1 MIVRLLSGGLHGI
14 EAHDVEIEVDFARQ
28 GLPAFNLVGLPETE
42 VREARDRVLAALRA
56 SGCSLPPGRVTV
68 NMAPAGARKSGTG
81 YDLPLALGLLAA
93 AGQLEAEKLQG
104 WYFAAE
110 LSLSGAL
117 RAVPGM
123 LSLAMLA
130 RQSGARGL
138 VVAPGNAV
146 EAAVV
151 QGLDVYAP
159 QSLAQC
165 LGFLAGQIELEPEK
179 CQADCNARLET
190 LDFAEVKGQ
199 AGAKR
204 AMEVAAAGGH
214 NLLMVGPPGSGKTM
228 LAQRLPGILP
238 PLSFSEALEVTRV
251 YSVAGLLPG
260 GGLMRQRPFRSPHHT
275 ISDVALAGGGRR
287 PGPGEISLAHRGV
300 LFLDELTEYSTTALE
315 TLRQPME
322 DGEVHISRA
331 SGSVSFPA
339 DFMLVAAMNPC
350 HCGWLGDSRHKC
362 TCTAA
367 QLARYRRRI
376 SGPLLD
382 RIDLHVEVPG
392 VAYHD
397 LATDSH
403 EAFGGCWSSEAM
415 AKRVLQ
421 ARQIQSARYAGQPEI
436 LCNAGLRGRWIDRYC
451 RPRAEAMGL
460 LRSAM
465 DSLGLLP
472 RAYMRILKLSRT
484 IADLADSPEPD
495 GIGPEHMAEAI
506 SLRAL
511 DRAAE

>member
-1 MIVRLLSGGLHGI
+1 MIARLLSGGLHGI

-28 GLPAFNLVGLPETE
+28 GLPSFSLVGLPETE

-56 SGCSLPPGRVTV
+56 SGCIVPPGRVTI

-93 AGQLEAEKLQG
+93 CGQLDAEKLRG
-104 WYFAAE
+104 WYFSAE

-117 RAVPGM
+117 RAVPGI

-130 RQSGARGL
+130 RDSGARGFL
-138 VVAPGNAV
+138 VAPGNAA
-146 EAAVV
+146 EASVV
-151 QGLDVYAP
+151 RGLSVYAP

-165 LGFLAGQIELEPEK
+165 LGFLTGQIGLAPEE
-179 CQADCNARLET
+179 CQPDCGVAAT
-190 LDFAEVKGQ
+190 PLDFAEVKGQ

-214 NLLMVGPPGSGKTM
+214 NLLMIGPPGSGKTM
-228 LAQRLPGILP
+228 LAQRMPGILP
-238 PLSFSEALEVTRV
+238 PLSFSESLEVTRV

-300 LFLDELTEYSTTALE
+300 LFLDELTEYASSALE

-322 DGEVHISRA
+322 DGEVRISRA

-362 TCTAA
+362 TCTAS
-367 QLARYRRRI
+367 QIARYRRKI

-392 VAYHD
+392 VAYQD
-397 LATDSH
+397 LSVDSQD
-403 EAFGGCWSSEAM
+403 AFGGRWSSQAM
-415 AKRVLQ
+415 AGRVLM
-421 ARQIQSARYAGQPEI
+421 ARQAQAKRYAAQPEI
-436 LCNAGLRGRWIDRYC
+436 VCNSGLRGRWIDRYC
-451 RPRAEAMGL
+451 RPGPDAMRL
-460 LRSAM
+460 LRAAM

-472 RAYMRILKLSRT
+472 RAYMRILKLART
-484 IADLADSPEPD
+484 IADLDDSPEPD
-495 GIGPEHMAEAI
+495 GIFPEHMAEAI

-511 DRAAE
+511 DRPA